1 MTFLVSVNCR
11 WLCPTFMIPYTLF
24 TSKLLF
30 NVATCWFVACS
41 KSMQMNFFPL
51 FLIVYPL
58 RQKSLDSRLWQNIVC
73 ILCLISA
80 KGSLNTFNKL
90 ITLTNICFDGS
101 FLVTSPTLVQLLLLH
116 NGYLP
121 QGSGTGRGKMP
132 SPQEERWEFFSCNFF
147 LTLYTL
153 YTHTL
158 IWNMS

>member
-11 WLCPTFMIPYTLF
+11 WLCATFMIPYTLF

-116 NGYLP
+116 MVTCHKAVELAEAKCP
-121 QGSGTGRGKMP
+121 APKKRG
-132 SPQEERWEFFSCNFF
+132 ENFSVVTSF
-147 LTLYTL
+147 
-153 YTHTL
+153 
-158 IWNMS
+158 